1 MPRVVVKAVP
11 AGGFWEAGQFWP
23 ANQDT
28 HADVTPE
35 QLALMKATPH
45 LVVVEIPS
53 SATPSPSEDTPTEAP
68 KSRKRG

>member
-28 HADVTPE
+28 TADVTPE

-45 LVVVEIPS
+45 LVVVEIPG
-53 SATPSPSEDTPTEAP
+53 SASTPSEDTPAEAP
-68 KSRKRG
+68 KSRKRS